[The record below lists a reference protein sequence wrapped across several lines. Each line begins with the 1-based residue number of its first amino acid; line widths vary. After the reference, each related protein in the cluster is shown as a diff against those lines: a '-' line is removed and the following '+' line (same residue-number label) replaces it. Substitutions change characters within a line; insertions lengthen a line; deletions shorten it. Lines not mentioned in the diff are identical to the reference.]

1 MPRSHVFFLLCLSL
15 AFSAFSA
22 FFAFADLP
30 ARALDADSLVKQAS
44 EVYAREMKGIV
55 GYRATSESRIRSP
68 IFNRMIQTEARV
80 ALKDGLPA
88 GMVLVRMLVDG
99 KPSSKEEREKQEA
112 KTNESAPSTF
122 FKAPYDARFMGDY
135 SFRLDPDDAKAG
147 KAIRFTS
154 RRSDDQHGD
163 GLMWIDERGR
173 VLEVR
178 YTPSKLPPNTTSG
191 SIRLERGSLDGW
203 FGNRLLKGDFE
214 GEKGFIRGSFHFEQQ
229 FERYRRCKSVEEALA
244 P

>member
-1 MPRSHVFFLLCLSL
+1 MPRTRILFLCFSL
-15 AFSAFSA
+15 AFSAFSV
-22 FFAFADLP
+22 FP
-30 ARALDADSLVKQAS
+30 ARALDADSLVKRAS

-55 GYRATSESRIRSP
+55 GYRTTSESRIRSP

-112 KTNESAPSTF
+112 KSNESAQSTF

-135 SFRLDPDDAKAG
+135 SFRFEGDAKEGTAV
-147 KAIRFTS
+147 RFTS

-163 GLMWIDERGR
+163 GLMWIDESGR

-203 FGNRLLKGDFE
+203 FGTRLLKGDFE

-229 FERYRRCKSVEEALA
+229 FERYRRYKSVAEALA

>member
-1 MPRSHVFFLLCLSL
+1 MHRAQVLFLLCLT
-15 AFSAFSA
+15 AFT
-22 FFAFADLP
+22 LP
-30 ARALDADSLVKQAS
+30 SRALDAEGVVKQAS
-44 EVYAREMKGIV
+44 EVYAREMRGIV
-55 GYRATSESRIRSP
+55 GYRATAESRIRSP
-68 IFNRMIQTEARV
+68 IFNRMVQTEARV

-99 KPSSKEEREKQEA
+99 KPASKEEREKQEA
-112 KTNESAPSTF
+112 KSNESAKSSF

-135 SFRLDPDDAKAG
+135 AFRFEAKEAKEAKETKES

-154 RRSDDQHGD
+154 RRMDDQHGD
-163 GLMWIDERGR
+163 GVMWIDERGR

-191 SIRLERGSLDGW
+191 SIRLERGESDGW
-203 FGNRLLKGDFE
+203 FSTRLLKGDFE
-214 GEKGFIRGSFHFEQQ
+214 GAQGFIRGSFHFEQS
-229 FERYRRCKSVEEALA
+229 FERYRRCKSIEEALA